1 MSIMSEDEVL
11 KIYKSIDALLEGH
24 FILSSGLHS
33 RMYLQSALV
42 FSNTKI
48 AESLCKSLSAKVK
61 NLIDI
66 DSIDLI
72 VSPAMGGVI
81 VGYEL
86 SRHLNKIN
94 IFFISPVPEY
104 EFNVPKK
111 LYDLYEKGLY
121 NTPLFQNKNCYV
133 DYAHTPD
140 ALKSVLDYLRSSY
153 KGKIITL
160 FGCGGERDSSKRGDM
175 GKIAQERSDF
185 QIITNDNPRNE
196 DPKKIV
202 DQIIKDI
209 AQSEAEIDQE
219 YQLDYTSFLNRLSK

>member
-61 NLIDI
+61 NLVDL

-86 SRHLNKIN
+86 SRHLNKLN
-94 IFFISPVPEY
+94 IFAERKDGVFSIRRGFKINKGQKVLVVEDIVTTGKSSLECFECIRDLGGEVVAEAALINRGGDSVNLGVPLITLANLDIPNY
-104 EFNVPKK
+104 EPENLPEDLKK
-111 LYDLYEKGLY
+111 LPAIKPGSR
-121 NTPLFQNKNCYV
+121 P
-133 DYAHTPD
+133 
-140 ALKSVLDYLRSSY
+140 
-153 KGKIITL
+153 GK
-160 FGCGGERDSSKRGDM
+160 
-175 GKIAQERSDF
+175 
-185 QIITNDNPRNE
+185 
-196 DPKKIV
+196 
-202 DQIIKDI
+202 
-209 AQSEAEIDQE
+209 
-219 YQLDYTSFLNRLSK
+219 

>member
-33 RMYLQSALV
+33 KMYLQSALV

-48 AESLCKSLSAKVK
+48 AELLCKSLSTKVK

-86 SRHLNKIN
+86 SRHLNKLN
-94 IFFISPVPEY
+94 IFAERKDGVFSIRRGFKINEGQKVLVVEDIVTTGKSSLECFECINELGGEIVAEAALINRGGDSVNLGVP
-104 EFNVPKK
+104 
-111 LYDLYEKGLY
+111 L
-121 NTPLFQNKNCYV
+121 
-133 DYAHTPD
+133 
-140 ALKSVLDYLRSSY
+140 
-153 KGKIITL
+153 ITL
-160 FGCGGERDSSKRGDM
+160 ANLDIPNYEPKNLPEDLKNLPAIKPGSRP
-175 GKIAQERSDF
+175 GK
-185 QIITNDNPRNE
+185 
-196 DPKKIV
+196 
-202 DQIIKDI
+202 
-209 AQSEAEIDQE
+209 
-219 YQLDYTSFLNRLSK
+219 

>member
-94 IFFISPVPEY
+94 IFAERKDGVFSIRRGFKINKGQKVLVVEDIVTTGKSSLECFECIHDLGGEVVAEAALINRGGDSVNLGVPLVTLANLDIPNY
-104 EFNVPKK
+104 EPENLPEDLKK
-111 LYDLYEKGLY
+111 LPAIKPGSR
-121 NTPLFQNKNCYV
+121 P
-133 DYAHTPD
+133 
-140 ALKSVLDYLRSSY
+140 
-153 KGKIITL
+153 GK
-160 FGCGGERDSSKRGDM
+160 
-175 GKIAQERSDF
+175 
-185 QIITNDNPRNE
+185 
-196 DPKKIV
+196 
-202 DQIIKDI
+202 
-209 AQSEAEIDQE
+209 
-219 YQLDYTSFLNRLSK
+219 